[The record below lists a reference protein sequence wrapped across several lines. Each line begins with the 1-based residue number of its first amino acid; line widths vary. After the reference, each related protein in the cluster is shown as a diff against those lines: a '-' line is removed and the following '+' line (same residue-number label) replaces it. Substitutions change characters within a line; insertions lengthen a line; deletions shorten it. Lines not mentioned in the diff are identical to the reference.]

1 MSINYFLCASAL
13 KFGNHKPFF
22 RQSFPSNSCL
32 KSFPKVTLLSSCFP
46 PFQVFDGTIEAMYL
60 RLDDILVRIPKSST
74 SPWTLQ
80 LEDICE
86 ALKDLVPNCED
97 QVKFSLKALK
107 PLSLGGLKSCLQ
119 KIIRFHSQKVS
130 MDSEILIETAVLA
143 AVTMALLFASKGGFS
158 PELQLFTRGC
168 TAAFKRLAVIL
179 LEDAWVKDDKTP
191 LQLVALLTFG
201 LVTQQMHDYEAPR
214 NILIASM
221 RLAARAA
228 ASRYIIAWRPNSR
241 RGTDDETVVLDEEQ
255 RRAVEMSAR
264 MLRLLRSFP
273 GPGQAIKICWRNMWI
288 LEQYCLCCF
297 RQFCFE
303 DQPKK

>member
-1 MSINYFLCASAL
+1 MFLS
-13 KFGNHKPFF
+13 
-22 RQSFPSNSCL
+22 PSSQ
-32 KSFPKVTLLSSCFP
+32 
-46 PFQVFDGTIEAMYL
+46 PFQVCDGTMEAMYL
-60 RLDDILVRIPKSST
+60 RLDDILVRIPKSS

-80 LEDICE
+80 VEDICE
-86 ALKDLVPNCED
+86 ALQDIVPNCED

-130 MDSEILIETAVLA
+130 MDSEMLIETPVVA

-179 LEDAWVKDDKTP
+179 LEDAWVKDEKTP

-214 NILIASM
+214 DILVASM

-228 ASRYIIAWRPNSR
+228 ASRSIIAWRPNSR
-241 RGTDDETVVLDEEQ
+241 RATDDETVVLDKQQ

-264 MLRLLRSFP
+264 MLRILRSFP
-273 GPGQAIKICWRNMWI
+273 GPGKAIKICWRNMWI

-297 RQFCFE
+297 RQFFFE
-303 DQPKK
+303 HQPKKVGHHEKAEAVNSKYIESANI

>member
-1 MSINYFLCASAL
+1 
-13 KFGNHKPFF
+13 
-22 RQSFPSNSCL
+22 
-32 KSFPKVTLLSSCFP
+32 
-46 PFQVFDGTIEAMYL
+46 MYL
-60 RLDDILVRIPKSST
+60 RLDDILVRIPKSS

-80 LEDICE
+80 VEDICE
-86 ALKDLVPNCED
+86 ALQDMVPNCED

-130 MDSEILIETAVLA
+130 MDSEMLIETPVLA

-179 LEDAWVKDDKTP
+179 LEDAWVKDEKTP

-201 LVTQQMHDYEAPR
+201 LVTQQMHDYEAR
-214 NILIASM
+214 RDILIASM

-228 ASRYIIAWRPNSR
+228 ASRSIIAWRPNSR
-241 RGTDDETVVLDEEQ
+241 RATDAETVVLDKEQ

-264 MLRLLRSFP
+264 MLRILRSFP
-273 GPGQAIKICWRNMWI
+273 GPGKAIKICWRNTWI

-297 RQFCFE
+297 RQFFLAST
-303 DQPKK
+303 KKVGHHKKAEAVNSKNIETRTYIYIYVYHIFVIVH